1 VQASVSVD
9 IDAPPERVWA
19 VMCDAEAWPQ
29 WTASVSDVRRLDTG
43 HFDIGSR
50 VRIKQPKFPPAV
62 WTVESIEP
70 GRTFTWVAGGPGF
83 RNVATHSVEA
93 TATGSRATLS
103 IDQHGVIGELFARLT
118 ADITRRYLDLEAA
131 GLKRRSEE
139 EQPEGA

>member
-1 VQASVSVD
+1 
-9 IDAPPERVWA
+9 
-19 VMCDAEAWPQ
+19 M
-29 WTASVSDVRRLDTG
+29 
-43 HFDIGSR
+43 
-50 VRIKQPKFPPAV
+50 
-62 WTVESIEP
+62 
-70 GRTFTWVAGGPGF
+70 
-83 RNVATHSVEA
+83 ATHSVEA